1 MNFDAEIKVLN
12 EERRQLQLKAQ
23 ELTNFENKLLE
34 KQTEVEK
41 IKLQIEQEQANVSS
55 QGLLQSKFIPS
66 VTYLSSPEGA
76 VWEGVLAALLTGLWT
91 MSDNQ

>member
-55 QGLLQSKFIPS
+55 QGLIQSNSFQ
-66 VTYLSSPEGA
+66 
-76 VWEGVLAALLTGLWT
+76 
-91 MSDNQ
+91 N